1 MFLLRGGEWLAHN
14 GRGYDTA
21 KVILGSGIRAR
32 KEGRPHDLAKAD
44 EVSVEVRASKIDR
57 YNTGTWRNHYA
68 SHKLVCP
75 VRALDELQNQ
85 HPERFGKG
93 SEALLPL
100 FRKADGSPLWSN
112 VVKHLLETAAGD
124 EGLPTARFGTH
135 SLRIGGATALLHA
148 GVHIDIIKRW
158 GRWVSDSFQRYLW
171 EAEEDAKDLA
181 TKMASDKTTLS
192 ATRQT
197 NQ

>member
-1 MFLLRGGEWLAHN
+1 
-14 GRGYDTA
+14 
-21 KVILGSGIRAR
+21 
-32 KEGRPHDLAKAD
+32 
-44 EVSVEVRASKIDR
+44 
-57 YNTGTWRNHYA
+57 
-68 SHKLVCP
+68 
-75 VRALDELQNQ
+75 
-85 HPERFGKG
+85 
-93 SEALLPL
+93 L

-135 SLRIGGATALLHA
+135 SLRMGGATALLHA

-181 TKMASDKTTLS
+181 TKMACDKTTLS

-197 NQ
+197 NK